1 MFRQMNALHQWLTR
15 PRLLIT
21 TLVLLLGSGLLVGYQ
36 HAWARPTAQD
46 APGHISPFH
55 PTFALLDSAGQPVL
69 QSGQAV
75 STMRTCGACHD
86 ATFIAQH
93 SFHADLGLADFS
105 NPTPTGAQ
113 PWDASRGLFGKWDP
127 LTYRVLSPAT
137 AERLDLSTAEWLMRN
152 GWRVAGGGPA
162 TTARDGTALVDLPA
176 QTGNPETS
184 LLNEA
189 GEVTAWNWQA
199 SGVMEMNCFL
209 CHLANPDNTA
219 RRAAI
224 SSGQFGWANT
234 ATLISSGIVTK
245 TATGYV
251 WQVAAFEASGV
262 LKQEF
267 VQIQDPTNENCAQ
280 CHGVVHTETATPLVL
295 NACDLNDPQTATTG
309 QVIAPQRV
317 AASGLN
323 LADKATLTHAWD
335 IHAERGLKCTDC
347 HYALNNPL
355 HAQDAADRRPAHL
368 LYDPRRLEIG
378 EYLERPD
385 HNFARGESAQF
396 TVAPELKG
404 SMRRCE
410 SCHDAASSHS
420 NWLPYTERHMAAL
433 ACESCH
439 IPKLNA
445 PAIQSYDWT
454 VLTAAGTAVT
464 ECRGV
469 DGNDTVNDLVTG
481 YQPVLM
487 QRRNVDGATLL
498 APYNLIS
505 SWYWIY
511 DDPNGSSYPVRL
523 LDLKRAYFEN
533 EHYAPAILAAFD
545 ADQDGQL
552 TTPELVI
559 DTPAKQTVVSDR
571 LVALG
576 LQNPRITGQVQPY
589 SINHD
594 VVRGEWATS
603 DCRACH
609 HEASRLSQPM
619 QLASHTPGG
628 VLPTFVGGTNLAAS
642 GAITMTNGAL
652 FYQPQPAADGIYL
665 FGRNRVAWVDWF
677 GALAFVVALVG
688 VGGHGTLRFLSS
700 LRHSHHQ
707 PHLERVYMYQ
717 AYERFWHWLQTVTI
731 IALLFTGLV
740 IHRPDLF
747 GIFAFRYMVTVHN
760 VLAAIL
766 VINAGLSL
774 FWHVVGGEIRQYI
787 PRPYGFFDQAI
798 VQTKY
803 YLRGIFRDDPH
814 PFKKT
819 RDHHLNPLQQITY
832 FGILNVLLPLQVVT
846 GALMWGVQQWP
857 RYAQALG
864 GLPFLAPFH
873 TLVAWLFAT
882 FIVGH
887 VYLTT
892 TGHEPLA
899 GIRSMITGWDEVEVQ
914 GGATKP
920 AAGEPPAEHS
930 TGIAQPTKA

>member
-1 MFRQMNALHQWLTR
+1 MFTRITKLQRLSSRMRMAGAAL
-15 PRLLIT
+15 
-21 TLVLLLGSGLLVGYQ
+21 GLLVALGLVVGVPRG
-36 HAWARPTAQD
+36 WAHPAAQD
-46 APGHISPFH
+46 TPGHISPLH
-55 PTFALLDSAGQPVL
+55 PTFALLDTAGQPVVE
-69 QSGQAV
+69 SGQAL

-86 ATFIAQH
+86 ATFIEQH
-93 SFHADLGLADFS
+93 SFHADLGLAAFGNADR
-105 NPTPTGAQ
+105 TVTQ
-113 PWDASRGLFGKWDP
+113 PWDASSGLFGKWDP
-127 LTYRVLSPAT
+127 LTYRFLSPAD

-162 TTARDGTALVDLPA
+162 TTARNGAALVDLPA
-176 QTGNPETS
+176 QAGNPETS

-189 GEVTAWNWQA
+189 GEVTAWDWQA

-209 CHLANPDNTA
+209 CHLATPDNAA
-219 RRAAI
+219 RREAI
-224 SSGQFGWANT
+224 SKGQFGWANT
-234 ATLISSGIVTK
+234 ATLLNTGIVTQS
-245 TATGYV
+245 ATGYV
-251 WQVAAFEASGV
+251 WQATAFDTDGV

-280 CHGVVHTETATPLVL
+280 CHGVVHTDKASPLVL
-295 NACDLNDPQTATTG
+295 DACDLTQPQTATTG
-309 QVIAPQRV
+309 QVIAAQRIS
-317 AASGLN
+317 ASGLN
-323 LADKATLTHAWD
+323 LADKAALARAWD

-347 HYALNNPL
+347 HYALNNPM
-355 HAQDAADRRPAHL
+355 HAQNAADSSPEHL
-368 LYDPRRLEIG
+368 VYDPRRLEIG

-385 HNFARGESAQF
+385 HNFARGESAQS
-396 TVAPELKG
+396 TVAADLKG

-410 SCHDAASSHS
+410 SCHDAESNHS
-420 NWLPYTERHMAAL
+420 DWLPYTARHLEVL

-439 IPKLNA
+439 IPALTA
-445 PAIQSYDWT
+445 PALRSYDWT
-454 VLTAAGTAVT
+454 VLTAEGNAVT
-464 ECRGV
+464 ECRGLT
-469 DGNDTVNDLVTG
+469 GADTVNDLVTG
-481 YQPVLM
+481 FQPVLM
-487 QRRNVDGATLL
+487 QRRNIDGDTLL
-498 APYNLIS
+498 APYNLIT
-505 SWYWIY
+505 SWYWTY
-511 DDPNGSSYPVRL
+511 DDPNGSTYPVRL
-523 LDLKRAYFEN
+523 LDLKAAYFQDAA
-533 EHYAPAILAAFD
+533 YAPAIMAAFD
-545 ADQDGQL
+545 ADGDGQL
-552 TTPELVI
+552 ATTELTI
-559 DTPAKQTVVSDR
+559 DTEAKQSVVAER
-571 LVALG
+571 LAALG
-576 LQNPRITGQVQPY
+576 LQNPRIAGQVQPY

-594 VVRGEWATS
+594 VVRGEWATR

-609 HEASRLSQPM
+609 HTDSRLSQPL

-628 VLPTFVGGTNLAAS
+628 VLPTFVGGTNVAAS
-642 GAITMTNGAL
+642 GAITMTGSAL
-652 FYQPQPAADGIYL
+652 FYQPEPTADGIYL
-665 FGRNRVAWVDWF
+665 FGRDRVAWVDWF
-677 GALAFVVALVG
+677 GALAFVGVLLG
-688 VGGHGTLRFLSS
+688 VGGHGALRFLSS
-700 LRHSHHQ
+700 LRRAHHQ
-707 PHLERVYMYQ
+707 PKVERVYMYQ

-731 IALLFTGLV
+731 ILLLLTGLI

-747 GIFAFRYMVTVHN
+747 GIFAFRYMVTIHN

-774 FWHVVGGEIRQYI
+774 FWHVVGGEIKQYI

-814 PFKKT
+814 PFEKT

-899 GIRSMITGWDEVEVQ
+899 GIRSMITGWDEVEVH
-914 GGATKP
+914 GVNTTN
-920 AAGEPPAEHS
+920 EPSEPLTELPS
-930 TGIAQPTKA
+930 GVAQPTKA

>member
-1 MFRQMNALHQWLTR
+1 MFRRMKYLQRWPTHT
-15 PRLLIT
+15 RLLGMA
-21 TLVLLLGSGLLVGYQ
+21 LVLLLGISLATGYQ
-36 HAWARPTAQD
+36 ALWAHPAVQNT
-46 APGHISPFH
+46 PGQISPLH
-55 PTFALLDSAGQPVL
+55 PTFALLDTAGTPVV

-75 STMRTCGACHD
+75 STMRTCGSCHD
-86 ATFIAQH
+86 ATFIEQH
-93 SFHADLGLADFS
+93 SFHADLGLADFT
-105 NPTPTGAQ
+105 NPAPSLAQ

-127 LTYRVLSPAT
+127 LTYRLLSPAD

-162 TTARDGTALVDLPA
+162 TTARDGSALLDLVA
-176 QTGNPETS
+176 QAGNPETS
-184 LLNEA
+184 ILQEDGTVA
-189 GEVTAWNWQA
+189 TWDWQA
-199 SGVMEMNCFL
+199 SGVIEMNCFL
-209 CHLANPDNTA
+209 CHLANPNTSA
-219 RRAAI
+219 RQAAI
-224 SSGQFGWANT
+224 RSGQFGWANT
-234 ATLISSGIVTK
+234 ATLLGTGIVTQ
-245 TATGYV
+245 TATGYG
-251 WQVAAFEASGV
+251 WQPAAFDDDGV

-267 VQIQDPTNENCAQ
+267 VQIQDPTNENCAA
-280 CHGVVHTETATPLVL
+280 CHGVVHTNNEAPLVL
-295 NACDLNDPQTATTG
+295 QACDLTAPQTATTG
-309 QVIAPQRV
+309 QVIAGQRI

-323 LADKATLTHAWD
+323 LADKASLSHAWD

-347 HYALNNPL
+347 HYALNNPM
-355 HAQDAADRRPAHL
+355 HAQNAADSRPDHL
-368 LYDPRRLEIG
+368 VYDPRRLEIG

-385 HNFARGESAQF
+385 HNVARGESAQF
-396 TVAPELKG
+396 TIAPERKG

-410 SCHDAASSHS
+410 SCHAAADSHS
-420 NWLPYTERHMAAL
+420 AWLPYTERHMAEL

-439 IPKLNA
+439 IPQLSA

-454 VLTAAGTAVT
+454 VLTAAGNAVT

-469 DGNDTVNDLVTG
+469 NGTDTVNDLVTG

-505 SWYWIY
+505 TWYWIY
-511 DDPNGSSYPVRL
+511 DDANGSTYPVRL
-523 LDLKRAYFEN
+523 LDLKAAYFQDGA
-533 EHYAPAILAAFD
+533 YAPAIMAAFD
-545 ADQDGQL
+545 ADGDGQL
-552 TTPELVI
+552 AAAELTI
-559 DTPAKQTVVSDR
+559 DNETKQNVVAER
-571 LVALG
+571 LTALG
-576 LQNPRITGQVQPY
+576 LQKPRIAGQVQPY

-609 HEASRLSQPM
+609 HDDSRLSQPIE
-619 QLASHTPGG
+619 LASHTPGG
-628 VLPTFVGGTNLAAS
+628 VIPTFVGATNVAAT
-642 GAITMTNGAL
+642 GALTLTQGAL

-677 GALAFVVALVG
+677 GALAFIGALLG

-700 LRHSHHQ
+700 LRRPQHQ
-707 PHLERVYMYQ
+707 PTLERVYMYQ

-731 IALLFTGLV
+731 ILLLLTGLI

-747 GIFAFRYMVTVHN
+747 GLFAFRYMVTIHN

-798 VQTKY
+798 VQTQY

-814 PFKKT
+814 PFAKT

-899 GIRSMITGWDEVEVQ
+899 GIRSMITGWDEVEMPD
-914 GGATKP
+914 APHDNRAAEMP
-920 AAGEPPAEHS
+920 ASVRPS
-930 TGIAQPTKA
+930 KA

>member
-1 MFRQMNALHQWLTR
+1 MKQLQRLSSRTYALSAA
-15 PRLLIT
+15 
-21 TLVLLLGSGLLVGYQ
+21 LVLLISIGVAVGVQ
-36 HAWARPTAQD
+36 GVWARSLTQD
-46 APGHISPFH
+46 TPGHISPLH
-55 PTFALLDSAGQPVL
+55 PTFALLDAAGEPVL
-69 QSGQAV
+69 HSGQAV
-75 STMRTCGACHD
+75 STMRTCGSCHD
-86 ATFIAQH
+86 TAFIEQH

-105 NPTPTGAQ
+105 NPDLPLAQ

-127 LTYRVLSPAT
+127 LTYRFLSPAD
-137 AERLDLSTAEWLMRN
+137 AERLDLGTPEWLMRN

-162 TTARDGTALVDLPA
+162 TTARAGTALVDLPA

-184 LLNEA
+184 ILNDS
-189 GEVTAWNWQA
+189 GEVAAWDWQA

-209 CHLANPDNTA
+209 CHLATPDNRA
-219 RRAAI
+219 RREAI

-234 ATLISSGIVTK
+234 ATLLSTGIVTK
-245 TATGYV
+245 STEGYV
-251 WQVAAFEASGV
+251 WQPTAFDENGL
-262 LKQEF
+262 LKQAF

-280 CHGVVHTETATPLVL
+280 CHGVVHTESETPLVL
-295 NACDLNDPQTATTG
+295 DACNLDEPQTATTG
-309 QVIAPQRV
+309 QVIGAQRIS
-317 AASGLN
+317 ASGLN
-323 LADKATLTHAWD
+323 LEDKASLARAWD

-347 HYALNNPL
+347 HYALNNPM
-355 HAQDAADRRPAHL
+355 HAQDAADSRPDHL
-368 LYDPRRLEIG
+368 VYDPRRLEIG
-378 EYLERPD
+378 EYLERPN
-385 HNFARGESAQF
+385 HNFARGESAQY
-396 TVAPELKG
+396 TVAADLKG

-410 SCHDAASSHS
+410 SCHDATSNHS
-420 NWLPYTERHMAAL
+420 DWLPYTERHLEVL

-439 IPKLNA
+439 IPELNA
-445 PAIQSYDWT
+445 PAIRSYDWT
-454 VLTAAGTAVT
+454 VLTADGSAVT
-464 ECRGV
+464 ACRGLTG
-469 DGNDTVNDLVTG
+469 DDTVNDLVTG
-481 YQPVLM
+481 FQPVLM
-487 QRRNVDGATLL
+487 QRRNVDGDTLL

-505 SWYWIY
+505 TWYWLY

-523 LDLKRAYFEN
+523 LDLQAAYQQDGR
-533 EHYAPAILAAFD
+533 YAPEIMGVFD
-545 ADQDGQL
+545 NDGDGQL
-552 TTPELVI
+552 TSDELVI
-559 DTPAKQTVVSDR
+559 DNDAKQTVVAGR
-571 LVALG
+571 LAALG
-576 LQNPRITGQVQPY
+576 LQNPRIAGQVQPY

-594 VVRGEWATS
+594 VARGEWATS

-609 HEASRLSQPM
+609 HDDSLITQPI

-628 VLPTFVGGTNLAAS
+628 VLPTFVGETNVAAS
-642 GAITMTNGAL
+642 GAIEIVDGAL
-652 FYQPQPAADGIYL
+652 FYQPQPAADGVYI
-665 FGRNRVAWVDWF
+665 FGRNRVAWVDWL
-677 GALAFVVALVG
+677 GALAFVGALVG

-700 LRHSHHQ
+700 LRRPHHQ
-707 PHLERVYMYQ
+707 PKLQRVYMYQ

-731 IALLFTGLV
+731 ILLLFTGLV

-774 FWHVVGGEIRQYI
+774 FWHVVGGEIKQYI

-803 YLRGIFRDDPH
+803 YLRGIFRDEPH
-814 PFKKT
+814 PFEKT

-832 FGILNVLLPLQVVT
+832 FGILNVLLPLQIVT

-873 TLVAWLFAT
+873 SLVAWLFAT

-899 GIRSMITGWDEVEVQ
+899 GIRSMITGWDEVEVN
-914 GGATKP
+914 GVETKQE
-920 AAGEPPAEHS
+920 AGEPPAEMP
-930 TGIAQPTKA
+930 TGVAQPTKA

>member
-1 MFRQMNALHQWLTR
+1 MVRQITNLQSLSSRWRTLG
-15 PRLLIT
+15 LL
-21 TLVLLLGSGLLVGYQ
+21 LVLVVGMGVILGSQRVQAHPLPQATSGPL
-36 HAWARPTAQD
+36 
-46 APGHISPFH
+46 SPLH
-55 PTFALLDSAGQPVL
+55 PTFALLDSVGKPVV

-75 STMRTCGACHD
+75 STMRTCGSCHD
-86 ATFIAQH
+86 ATFIEQH
-93 SFHADLGLADFS
+93 SFHADLGLADFT
-105 NPTPTGAQ
+105 NPTPLLAQ
-113 PWDASRGLFGKWDP
+113 PWDASRGIFGKWDP
-127 LTYRVLSPAT
+127 LTYRLLSPAG
-137 AERLDLSTAEWLMRN
+137 AERFDLSTAEWLMRN

-162 TTARDGTALVDLPA
+162 TTARDGSALLDLVA

-184 LLNEA
+184 ILQED
-189 GEVTAWNWQA
+189 GTVVTWDWQA

-219 RRAAI
+219 RQAAI
-224 SSGQFGWANT
+224 RSGQFGWANT
-234 ATLISSGIVTK
+234 ATLLSTGIVTQ
-245 TATGYV
+245 TATGYR
-251 WQVAAFEASGV
+251 WQPAAFAEDGV

-280 CHGVVHTETATPLVL
+280 CHGVVHTDNAAPLVL
-295 NACDLNDPQTATTG
+295 DACDLKTPQTATTG

-323 LADKATLTHAWD
+323 LADKESLSHAWD

-347 HYALNNPL
+347 HYALNNPM
-355 HAQDAADRRPAHL
+355 HAQDAAASRPDHL
-368 LYDPRRLEIG
+368 IYDPRRLAIG

-385 HNFARGESAQF
+385 HNVARGESAQF

-410 SCHDAASSHS
+410 SCHDATSSHS
-420 NWLPYTERHMAAL
+420 TWLPYTERHMAEL

-439 IPKLNA
+439 IPNLNA

-454 VLTAAGTAVT
+454 VLTATGNAVT
-464 ECRGV
+464 ECRGLHG
-469 DGNDTVNDLVTG
+469 DDTVNDLVTG

-487 QRRNVDGATLL
+487 QRRNVDGDTLL

-511 DDPNGSSYPVRL
+511 DDANGNTYPVRL
-523 LDLKRAYFEN
+523 LDLKAAYFEN
-533 EHYAPAILAAFD
+533 GAYAPEIMAAFD
-545 ADQDGQL
+545 TDGDGQL
-552 TTPELVI
+552 AATELTI
-559 DTPAKQTVVSDR
+559 DSATKQSVVAGR
-571 LVALG
+571 LAALG
-576 LQNPRITGQVQPY
+576 LQKPRIAGQVQPY

-609 HEASRLSQPM
+609 HDDSRLSQPI

-628 VLPTFVGGTNLAAS
+628 VIPTFVGTTNVVAS
-642 GAITMTNGAL
+642 GAMTITQGTL
-652 FYQPQPAADGIYL
+652 FYQPQPTADGIYL
-665 FGRNRVAWVDWF
+665 FGHNRVGWVDWF
-677 GALAFVVALVG
+677 GALAFLGTLLG
-688 VGGHGTLRFLSS
+688 VGGHGALRFLSS
-700 LRHSHHQ
+700 LRRPQHQ
-707 PHLERVYMYQ
+707 PAVERVYMYQ

-731 IALLFTGLV
+731 ILLLLTGLI

-747 GIFAFRYMVTVHN
+747 GLFAFRYMVTVHN

-798 VQTKY
+798 VQTTY

-814 PFKKT
+814 PFAKT

-899 GIRSMITGWDEVEVQ
+899 GIRSMITGWDEVEIQDVE
-914 GGATKP
+914 TKP
-920 AAGEPPAEHS
+920 HAGEPQADLS
-930 TGIAQPTKA
+930 TAGG